1 MLSTD
6 DTMNRLNQS
15 KIADM
20 FGFDGV
26 YSIKSTASI
35 GKRMS
40 VRGLMTSA
48 ASDGDT
54 DTDCSLLDYKSIL
67 TNEGLPC
74 KSDRMRTKMS
84 AHGLMTTAASDGG
97 IDNHCSSSNYKS
109 ILTGGFQR

>member
-15 KIADM
+15 KIADL

-26 YSIKSTASI
+26 HSIKSTASI
-35 GKRMS
+35 GKR
-40 VRGLMTSA
+40 
-48 ASDGDT
+48 
-54 DTDCSLLDYKSIL
+54 
-67 TNEGLPC
+67 
-74 KSDRMRTKMS
+74 MS

-97 IDNHCSSSNYKS
+97 TDDHRSSSNYKS